1 MGSYF
6 TIMYTFYII
15 GLESR
20 NRMNKNNFY
29 DLRVLILKYD
39 LENYINN
46 STSFEVSFLDEKEHN
61 ILNKYLDDEE
71 SLELIREAV
80 INVDDEKELDE
91 LIEKSKNELA
101 CHTSSDSELEQ
112 TIMNAFSF
120 LRENLNSS
128 NQRSKNLFHNSQ
140 ILLNSKSKR
149 NF

>member
-1 MGSYF
+1 MGSRF

-61 ILNKYLDDEE
+61 I
-71 SLELIREAV
+71 LIREAV

-140 ILLNSKSKR
+140 IFVKWI
-149 NF
+149 

>member
-80 INVDDEKELDE
+80 INVDDKKELDE

-140 ILLNSKSKR
+140 IFVK
-149 NF
+149 

>member
-80 INVDDEKELDE
+80 INVDDEK
-91 LIEKSKNELA
+91 
-101 CHTSSDSELEQ
+101 
-112 TIMNAFSF
+112 
-120 LRENLNSS
+120 
-128 NQRSKNLFHNSQ
+128 
-140 ILLNSKSKR
+140 
-149 NF
+149 

>member
-15 GLESR
+15 RLESR

-80 INVDDEKELDE
+80 INIDDEKELDNLIGKLKTE
-91 LIEKSKNELA
+91 LVGY
-101 CHTSSDSELEQ
+101 TSSDRELEQ
-112 TIMNAFSF
+112 VVGDALFF
-120 LRENLNSS
+120 LRENVNTS
-128 NQRSKNLFHNSQ
+128 NQRTKNLFHNSQ
-140 ILLNSKSKR
+140 IFVK
-149 NF
+149 